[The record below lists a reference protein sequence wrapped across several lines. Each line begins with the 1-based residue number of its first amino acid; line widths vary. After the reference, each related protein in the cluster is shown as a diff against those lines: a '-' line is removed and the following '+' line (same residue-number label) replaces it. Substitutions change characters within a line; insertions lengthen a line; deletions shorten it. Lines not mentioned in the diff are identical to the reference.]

1 MRAGAQG
8 RCEGD
13 RTTEINELGQGQRD
27 GASDE

>member
-13 RTTEINELGQGQRD
+13 RTTEINELGQGQRERRL
-27 GASDE
+27 G